1 MKFIDI
7 QDPARIDKTPD
18 ESHEVFSS
26 ENFSEQGL
34 LIKKIEMRL
43 YIEKH
48 DMCLVTVFLQS
59 DKGEVEMLYNETKY
73 EKDLLMNLTKF
84 LTNQLGISSIITRA
98 IIFLKSKIEND

>member
-7 QDPARIDKTPD
+7 QDSSRIEKTPD
-18 ESHEVFSS
+18 ESREIFSS
-26 ENFSEQGL
+26 KNFSEQGL
-34 LIKKIEMRL
+34 LIKRIEMRL
-43 YIEKH
+43 YLEEH

-73 EKDLLMNLTKF
+73 EKDLLANLTKF
-84 LTNQLGISSIITRA
+84 LTNQLGVSSIITRA